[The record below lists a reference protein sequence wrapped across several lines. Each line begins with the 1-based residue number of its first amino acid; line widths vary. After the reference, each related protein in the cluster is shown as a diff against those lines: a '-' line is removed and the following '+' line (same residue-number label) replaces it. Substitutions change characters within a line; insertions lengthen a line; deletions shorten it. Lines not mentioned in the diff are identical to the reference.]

1 MRRLCLFVIA
11 GWGLVQGADAQGSPP
26 PDRVFHLWV
35 DPVYG
40 RDTPAPVQNP
50 QPSASICPGG
60 SPPNLP
66 PDVRDGSGLPLL
78 HAPWPFK
85 TLTRAIQY
93 LCTNSPNG
101 QANPPLPYISNFGGN
116 TFTVRA
122 AVIHLLPGIYARLNV
137 DDPHSGIAGNG
148 ETFPILLPQFVSVRG
163 TSALNTVFIGGNT
176 YSQCSNNPTLSC
188 SNGTGP
194 FFAFGETSAYGGAIT
209 GEGCFIDKIALINAM
224 NFNPE
229 NQNYWGNWG
238 RAAVAIV
245 GGPHFCKPTFTNC
258 LFLQNGIG
266 VAVSALNDTSRHDGV
281 TLVNNTF
288 VANYI
293 GVWNGM
299 ANGRQSITNQTNRG
313 YSRLVL
319 VNNIL
324 DSAVFYGAG
333 PPNPGAADC
342 PWAPLPSNDQKPPS
356 WGPYGMNGGHGWA
369 GLPSGLPSDFEGVD
383 AADLAVVN
391 MAGNQ
396 DVNAYNL
403 AGSFGNY
410 NRVNPAF
417 IPGFPVT
424 LPRATGPAGPGINIA
439 PYTGWAGT
447 AAGNGQRGILYVRD
461 LFCAGQLAVPAQLAP
476 SPNPAE
482 WDASPMDFRLSPRA
496 ALASAQSA
504 ATPNAPSVDNPLID
518 SGFFATITPTTPLVM
533 SSGLQLAHPPGYI
546 QLNSAEAQ
554 ATWPYSSWDE
564 DCEGYGNARV
574 HDHPKIANTGAG
586 SPIDMGFDECGDLIV
601 TGYRAMTTRF
611 MGGDQVRPQFGFRNF
626 DNIYVTYIG
635 YPGTISSADA
645 ELPRFRAYEYI
656 TAPPGHNPAY
666 DASTSPPIYR
676 TWTALRPLNP
686 TSTYYIPSIVD
697 VVPHLLPDIHPWWH
711 FSSLPVPSNPIWQH
725 CNVLYNPSLYWNPTT
740 DIINPP
746 GTKPEA
752 TVTPFGWLD
761 EFPPPLTHQYP
772 VFGPLGAGPAD
783 IAGFTNW
790 CVGHPLAVGVPYFDT
805 LPRTDLTNNLSAT
818 VMVRYSVEKATASFY
833 GTAQRNI
840 QTFDILIGWR
850 R

>member
-1 MRRLCLFVIA
+1 MHRLCLFVIA
-11 GWGLVQGADAQGSPP
+11 GWGLVQVAGAQESPP

-85 TLTRAIQY
+85 TVTSAIQY
-93 LCTNSPNG
+93 LCANSPNG

-116 TFTVRA
+116 TFTIRA
-122 AVIHLLPGIYARLNV
+122 AVIHLLPGIYARAGV
-137 DDPHSGIAGNG
+137 TDQHSGIIGNG
-148 ETFPILLPQFVSVRG
+148 EIFPIKLPKFVSVRG
-163 TSALNTVFIGGNT
+163 TSALNTVFIGGNSIT
-176 YSQCSNNPTLSC
+176 VGSSDGY
-188 SNGTGP
+188 GP
-194 FFAFGETSAYGGAIT
+194 FFAFGDPSAYGGPIT
-209 GEGCFIDKIALINAM
+209 GEGCFIDKIAMVNAM
-224 NFNPE
+224 HVNIE
-229 NQNYWGNWG
+229 NNYYWNQWG
-238 RAAVAIV
+238 RTAVAIV
-245 GGPHFCKPTFTNC
+245 GGPNFSCKPTITNC
-258 LFLQNGIG
+258 LFLRNAIG
-266 VAVSALNDTSRHDGV
+266 VAVGALNDAARHDGV

-299 ANGRQSITNQTNRG
+299 ANGRYSITNQVNIG
-313 YSRLVL
+313 HSQLVL
-319 VNNIL
+319 VNNIF

-369 GLPSGLPSDFEGVD
+369 GLASDFEGVD
-383 AADLAVVN
+383 AADLAIVN
-391 MAGNQ
+391 MVGSQ

-410 NRVNPAF
+410 NHNGGVSSF
-417 IPGFPVT
+417 VLGFPLT
-424 LPRATGPAGPGINIA
+424 LPRVTGPAGPGVNIA

-447 AAGNGQRGILYVRD
+447 AAANGQRGILYVRD
-461 LFCAGQLAVPAQLAP
+461 LFCAGQFAVPAQLAP

-496 ALASAQSA
+496 ALAPAQSA
-504 ATPNAPSVDNPLID
+504 TAPNAPSVDNPLID

-533 SSGLQLAHPPGYI
+533 ANGLQLVHPPGYI

-564 DCEGYGNARV
+564 DCEGYGNSRL
-574 HDHPKIANTGAG
+574 HDHPRIPNTGAG
-586 SPIDMGFDECGDLIV
+586 SPVDMGFDECGDLIV
-601 TGYRAMTTRF
+601 TGHRAMTTRF
-611 MGGDQVRPQFGFRNF
+611 MGGAQDPPLFGFRNF
-626 DNIYVTYIG
+626 DNVYVTYIG
-635 YPGTISSADA
+635 YPGTISPTDG

-656 TAPPGHNPAY
+656 TAPPGHNAVY
-666 DASTSPPIYR
+666 DVPILPNIYR
-676 TWTALRPLNP
+676 AWTALRPLNP
-686 TSTYYIPSIVD
+686 TSTYYIPTIVD

-725 CNVLYNPSLYWNPTT
+725 CSSLYNPSLYWNPTA

-761 EFPPPLTHQYP
+761 EFSPPSTLQYP
-772 VFGPLGAGPAD
+772 VFGPLGVGLGAGPAD
-783 IAGFTNW
+783 IAGFTAW
-790 CVGHPLAVGVPYFDT
+790 CVGYPLAVGVPYFDT
-805 LPRTDLTNNLSAT
+805 LPRTDLGNTGDAA

-833 GTAQRNI
+833 GTDQRNL
-840 QTFDILIGWR
+840 QSFDILIGR
-850 R
+850 RR